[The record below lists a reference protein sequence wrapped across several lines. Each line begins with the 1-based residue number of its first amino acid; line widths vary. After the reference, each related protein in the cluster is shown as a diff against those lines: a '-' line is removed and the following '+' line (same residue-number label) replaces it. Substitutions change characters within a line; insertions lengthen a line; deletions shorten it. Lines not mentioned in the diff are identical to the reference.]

1 MKAWI
6 AGIAGVIIGACLIVI
21 GIWWTMPGATQQPT
35 PDEAVKQWR
44 EAQAAKRARLITE
57 DMGLDMSLE
66 LATPAQAA
74 DILARKSLG
83 PALTS
88 QRGVIG
94 ALLIVEALRV
104 WQPGARFDAD
114 EVARMVKPHAKV
126 LKRAR
131 ESLRDTLKSAGMS
144 KACGVRACSVVT
156 PARLTRAY
164 RTNAVRASDRY
175 GDGVIVGVVVERVAT
190 RGGVVRLA
198 TRSGLTVELERG
210 DEHQREAAARMR
222 RRDQPVLYCPRVSS
236 DGAVIGRACRVIT
249 DEMTRKAA
257 RGLLADG
264 YRRVMLGAGVRLS
277 PAQMDT
283 LTARV
288 YARMIKGSSDE

>member
-6 AGIAGVIIGACLIVI
+6 AGLAGVIIGACLIVI

-35 PDEAVKQWR
+35 PEEAVKQWR
-44 EAQAAKRARLITE
+44 ASQAAKRARLITE

-74 DILARKSLG
+74 DILAHKSLR

-88 QRGVIG
+88 PRGVIG
-94 ALLIVEALRV
+94 ALLIIEALHV
-104 WQPGARFDAD
+104 WQPGSSFDAED
-114 EVARMVKPHAKV
+114 VARLVKPHEKI

-131 ESLRDTLKSAGMS
+131 ESLRDTLKGAGMS
-144 KACGVRACSVVT
+144 KACSVRACSVVT
-156 PARLTRAY
+156 PAQLTRAY
-164 RTNAVRASDRY
+164 QTNAVRASDRY
-175 GDGVIVGVVVERVAT
+175 GNGVIVGVVVERVTT
-190 RGGVVRLA
+190 RGDVVRLA
-198 TRSGLTVELERG
+198 TRGGLAVELERG
-210 DEHQREAAARMR
+210 DERQRDAASRMR
-222 RRDQPVLYCPRVSS
+222 RRDEPVLYCPRITS

-249 DEMTRKAA
+249 DEMTREAA

-283 LTARV
+283 LTSRV
-288 YARMIKGSSDE
+288 YARMIKG